1 MAQQLEVE
9 TEDIQP
15 ATLSSDNLL
24 LSPGGRKVEL
34 EPLAKNNEE
43 MFPTIEFENEVNYS
57 EDDDSLCGP
66 DPTIS
71 NVAKFLSSC
80 DFSTEEK
87 QEFFFLLSQ
96 GLNIDEASDRI
107 YQKRLEQFISS
118 ASSNGK
124 KFKYTKEWLQR
135 TVHDT
140 EKSVRPRYPLRLHG
154 FLGNREDDVQMLVKR
169 GYRKEVAVFLVD
181 FMYEMGGDYIAKLRN
196 HNGQLVP
203 EEREDE
209 EEELRKLLQA
219 QQEEEKRNLQQKQRQ
234 EEEEE
239 EQRMLLLKQH
249 QEAEERKVLLRQQQ
263 QQEEERQRQQQ
274 IVQEEERRKL
284 QLKQQQEE
292 EELRRL
298 QLKQQQEEE
307 ELRRLQLLRAEEE
320 EQQQQLLRKQQEKLQ
335 VPDDE
340 SEGEYDE
347 INIHSEDGQP
357 IAADTIVQL
366 KRLRNFAR
374 GGFKSNFSIE
384 NNCAVS
390 EHEALKLGLIVSQ
403 QEADYGINM
412 YDALM
417 PSDEQQIEQLIRTR
431 ITLDEAILKVFESRF
446 GKTKLDSSALGAVD
460 EIAHRGGG
468 NLSVLRN
475 NNVHSISGDMDYEAA
490 DKLESEI
497 SLLVLSGYS
506 REKAVKI
513 LLQRKKKKVRS
524 FFLKF

>member
-1 MAQQLEVE
+1 
-9 TEDIQP
+9 
-15 ATLSSDNLL
+15 
-24 LSPGGRKVEL
+24 VEL

-118 ASSNGK
+118 ASLNGK

-169 GYRKEVAVFLVD
+169 GYHREVANFLVD
-181 FMYEMGGDYIAKLRN
+181 FMYEMGGDYIAKLRK
-196 HNGQLVP
+196 HNGQLLP

-209 EEELRKLLQA
+209 EEELRKLIQA

-239 EQRMLLLKQH
+239 EQRKLLLKQQ
-249 QEAEERKVLLRQQQ
+249 QEIEERKLLLRQQQ

-274 IVQEEERRKL
+274 IVQEEQRRKL

-292 EELRRL
+292 EEAEQRRL
-298 QLKQQQEEE
+298 
-307 ELRRLQLLRAEEE
+307 ELLQAQEE
-320 EQQQQLLRKQQEKLQ
+320 EQQRRKQEEKLR

-347 INIHSEDGQP
+347 INIHTEDGQP
-357 IAADTIVQL
+357 IAADTIIQL

-417 PSDEQQIEQLIRTR
+417 PADEQQIEQLIRTG

-460 EIAHRGGG
+460 EIAQRGGG
-468 NLSVLRN
+468 NLNVLRSN
-475 NNVHSISGDMDYEAA
+475 NIHSISGDMDYEAA

-513 LLQRKKKKVRS
+513 LLQRKKKKVKRLFLFLNRDFKLLFLLGGIRNKLIEQFAIRIKLS
-524 FFLKF
+524 FVK